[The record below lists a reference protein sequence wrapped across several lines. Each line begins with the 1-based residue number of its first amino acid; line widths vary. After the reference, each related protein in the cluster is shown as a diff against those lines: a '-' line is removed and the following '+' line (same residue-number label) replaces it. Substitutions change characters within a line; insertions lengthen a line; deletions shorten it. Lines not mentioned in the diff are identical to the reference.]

1 MQCKGWNGRDGWMD
15 EFFALSLSR
24 TKVLEGCEL
33 DGDNEQMSR
42 QMLYKQHIHLMGI
55 IIILQLVRVSGSKNG
70 S

>member
-55 IIILQLVRVSGSKNG
+55 IILQFIRVSGSKNG